1 MKKIIL
7 GSFLLLLCSC
17 QSKFTKLT
25 NKMYDLVEEYA
36 DALDNAKSREEI
48 KFLKH

>member
-1 MKKIIL
+1 MKKFIL

-25 NKMYDLVEEYA
+25 NEMCNLVE
-36 DALDNAKSREEI
+36 DI
-48 KFLKH
+48 QMH